1 MEFAIASAVF
11 LSSLL
16 LLAVLTRIAAIR
28 PDAAILRGEFAPAL
42 LSVLVTAGL
51 TLGLLGMFF
60 GGETY
65 FTSPTIKLLS
75 IAGIIAAAIWFVA
88 KQAAP
93 AARTRNSPLPVNR
106 QPLA

>member
-16 LLAVLTRIAAIR
+16 LLAVLTRMAAIR
-28 PDAAILRGEFAPAL
+28 PDAAILRGEFGPAL
-42 LSVLVTAGL
+42 LSVVVTAGL

-60 GGETY
+60 GGEAY
-65 FTSPTIKLLS
+65 FTSPAIKLLS